1 MRIRVF
7 CVGKLKEE
15 FYREACDE
23 FMKRLSQKR
32 VDLIEIRDS
41 TPEKEA
47 GEIIKHM
54 KPGFLVVLDPMGVEK
69 NSEEFAEFIKNSEC
83 DLSFVIG
90 GPEGVSK
97 ELKKQADLMLSLSK
111 MTFPHELAR
120 LILLEQI
127 YRAFMINENKT
138 YHR

>member
-15 FYREACDE
+15 FYREACAE

-47 GEIIKHM
+47 GEIAKHM
-54 KPGFLVVLDPMGVEK
+54 KTGFLVVLDPPGVEK
-69 NSEEFAEFIKNSEC
+69 TSEEFAEFIKNSEC
-83 DLSFVIG
+83 DLAFVIG

>member
-1 MRIRVF
+1 MKIRVF

-15 FYREACDE
+15 FYRESCAE

-32 VDLIEIRDS
+32 IDVIEIRDS

-47 GEIIKHM
+47 DEIVKHL
-54 KPGFLVVLDPMGVEK
+54 KSGFLVVLDPFGTEK
-69 NSEEFAEFIKNSEC
+69 SSEEFAEFIKNSER
-83 DLSFVIG
+83 DTAFVIG
-90 GPEGVSK
+90 GPKGVSN

-111 MTFPHELAR
+111 MTFPHELSR